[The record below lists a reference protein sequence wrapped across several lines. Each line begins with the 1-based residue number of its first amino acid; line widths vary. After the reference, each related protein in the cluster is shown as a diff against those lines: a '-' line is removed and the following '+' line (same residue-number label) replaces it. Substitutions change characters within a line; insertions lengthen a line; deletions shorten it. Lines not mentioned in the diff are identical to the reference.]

1 MKKKEELKTRLRSY
15 GHQYYKMI
23 GNFTGEERE
32 KWLDRNDEEIIVWI
46 EEEVRQAEEKAF
58 SFAKELLN
66 QKLGE
71 WQIRAQ
77 PNLNK
82 KEAMSKKEFEKKWA
96 DKIIYKNYVYDM
108 WLWIEEKIEQ
118 TRLDELEYIR
128 DTAPKDE
135 VHLVKRLN
143 QRIDECKIK
152 QLNKGD

>member
-1 MKKKEELKTRLRSY
+1 
-15 GHQYYKMI
+15 
-23 GNFTGEERE
+23 
-32 KWLDRNDEEIIVWI
+32 
-46 EEEVRQAEEKAF
+46 
-58 SFAKELLN
+58 
-66 QKLGE
+66 
-71 WQIRAQ
+71 
-77 PNLNK
+77 
-82 KEAMSKKEFEKKWA
+82 MSKKEFEKKWA

>member
-1 MKKKEELKTRLRSY
+1 MSKEN
-15 GHQYYKMI
+15 I
-23 GNFTGEERE
+23 
-32 KWLDRNDEEIIVWI
+32 
-46 EEEVRQAEEKAF
+46 
-58 SFAKELLN
+58 
-66 QKLGE
+66 KLGE